1 MNTVVTVDSPG
12 SPVRPAQPARPAR
25 RRRGGA
31 WLVVRTL
38 WRQPKARI
46 GMLIIAAL
54 AAMALLAPVVSPYS
68 PGVSTFPPMTGPSGA
83 HLLGTTGGGQ
93 DVLSQLIYGARDS
106 LLVAFGA
113 GLLATLLAVSVGVL
127 AGYLSGPADA
137 VLNFVMN
144 LLLVIPALPLMIVI
158 STYTKGGSILTI
170 IAVIVLITWAF
181 GGRVVRSRVM
191 TLRSLDFVTAAQ
203 FSGDRTG
210 RIIAREILPNIVSV
224 IAAIFFAAATGAV
237 LAEAGL
243 EFLGLGN
250 PATVSWGTML
260 YWAQTYNVLA
270 QGQWAGIFAPGLC
283 IALVATAFALLNFGV
298 DELSNP
304 RLRES

>member
-1 MNTVVTVDSPG
+1 MAPI
-12 SPVRPAQPARPAR
+12 
-25 RRRGGA
+25 
-31 WLVVRTL
+31 L
-38 WRQPKARI
+38 WRQPKARAGI
-46 GMLIIAAL
+46 LIIGAL

-68 PGVSTFPPMTGPSGA
+68 PGASNFPQMTGPTAA

-106 LLVAFGA
+106 MIVAFGA
-113 GLLATLLAVSVGVL
+113 GIGGTLLALAAGLL
-127 AGYLSGPADA
+127 AGYLSGPVDS

-144 LLLVIPALPLMIVI
+144 LLLVIPALPLMIII
-158 STYTKGGSILTI
+158 STYEKGGGILTI
-170 IAVIVLITWAF
+170 VGVIVVISWAF

-203 FSGDRTG
+203 FSGDRTS
-210 RIIAREILPNIVSV
+210 RIIVREILPNMVSLV
-224 IAAIFFAAATGAV
+224 AAIFFAAATGAV

-243 EFLGLGN
+243 EFLGLGS
-250 PATVSWGTML
+250 PATISWGTML
-260 YWAQTYNVLA
+260 YWAQTYNVLE

-283 IALVATAFALLNFGV
+283 IALLASAFALLNFGV

>member
-1 MNTVVTVDSPG
+1 MV
-12 SPVRPAQPARPAR
+12 
-25 RRRGGA
+25 
-31 WLVVRTL
+31 
-38 WRQPKARI
+38 
-46 GMLIIAAL
+46 AAL
-54 AAMALLAPVVSPYS
+54 AAVAVLAPVISPYS
-68 PGVSTFPPMTGPSGA
+68 PSVATFSPMTGPSGA

-113 GLLATLLAVSVGVL
+113 GLLATLLATVVGLL

-144 LLLVIPALPLMIVI
+144 LLLVIPALPLMIII
-158 STYTKGGSILTI
+158 STYEKSGGIWTI
-170 IAVIVLITWAF
+170 IFVIVLISWAF

-191 TLRSLDFVTAAQ
+191 ALRSLDFVTAAQ

-224 IAAIFFAAATGAV
+224 IAAIFFTAATGAV

-260 YWAQTYNVLA
+260 YWAQTYNVLV

-283 IALVATAFALLNFGV
+283 IALLATAFALLNFGV

-304 RLRES
+304 RLREN

>member
-1 MNTVVTVDSPG
+1 MNTVVVAG
-12 SPVRPAQPARPAR
+12 SPARPIAR
-25 RRRGGA
+25 RRRGLT
-31 WLVVRTL
+31 LVVATL
-38 WRQPKARI
+38 WRQPKARA
-46 GMLIIAAL
+46 GLIILLAL
-54 AAMALLAPVVSPYS
+54 VAMAVLAPLVSPYS
-68 PGVSTFPPMTGPSGA
+68 PQVSTFPPMTGPSAA

-113 GLLATLLAVSVGVL
+113 GILATLLALAIGLL
-127 AGYLSGPADA
+127 AGYLSGPADS
-137 VLNFVMN
+137 VLNFLMN
-144 LLLVIPALPLMIVI
+144 LLLVIPALPLMIII
-158 STYTKGGSILTI
+158 STYRKGGGILTI
-170 IAVIVLITWAF
+170 VVVIVIISWAF

-191 TLRSLDFVTAAQ
+191 SLRSLDFVTAAQ

-210 RIIAREILPNIVSV
+210 RIIVREILPNMVSLV
-224 IAAIFFAAATGAV
+224 AAIFFATATGAV

-283 IALVATAFALLNFGV
+283 IALLASAFALLNFGV

-304 RLRES
+304 RLREA

>member
-1 MNTVVTVDSPG
+1 MNTVVLTG
-12 SPVRPAQPARPAR
+12 SPPRTAAR
-25 RRRGGA
+25 RGRGSL
-31 WLVVRTL
+31 LVVRTL
-38 WRQPKARI
+38 WRQPKARAGI
-46 GMLIIAAL
+46 LILAAL
-54 AAMALLAPVVSPYS
+54 AVMAVLAPVISPYS
-68 PGVSTFPPMTGPSGA
+68 PSVSTFPPMTGPSAA

-113 GLLATLLAVSVGVL
+113 GILATLLALVVGLL
-127 AGYLSGPADA
+127 AGYLSGPADS
-137 VLNFVMN
+137 VLNFLMN
-144 LLLVIPALPLMIVI
+144 LLLVIPALPLMIII
-158 STYTKGGSILTI
+158 STYRKGGGILTI
-170 IAVIVLITWAF
+170 VVVIVIISWAF
-181 GGRVVRSRVM
+181 GGRVIRSRVM
-191 TLRSLDFVTAAQ
+191 SLRSLDFVTAAQ
-203 FSGDRTG
+203 LSGDRTG
-210 RIIAREILPNIVSV
+210 RVILREILPNMISLV
-224 IAAIFFAAATGAV
+224 AAIFFATATGAV

-283 IALVATAFALLNFGV
+283 IALLASAFALLNFGV

-304 RLRES
+304 RLRED

>member
-1 MNTVVTVDSPG
+1 MNAVVMEEPA
-12 SPVRPAQPARPAR
+12 VRPAPPRAR
-25 RRRGGA
+25 RGRGA
-31 WLVVRTL
+31 WLVARTL
-38 WRQPKARI
+38 WRQPKARA
-46 GMLIIAAL
+46 GLIVIAAL
-54 AAMALLAPVVSPYS
+54 AVAALLAPVISPYS
-68 PGVSTFPPMTGPSGA
+68 PNVTTFEPMTNPTGG

-113 GLLATLLAVSVGVL
+113 GLLATLLAVAVGL
-127 AGYLSGPADA
+127 LSGYLSGPADA

-144 LLLVIPALPLMIVI
+144 LLLVIPALPLMIII
-158 STYTKGGSILTI
+158 STYTKGGGIWTI
-170 IAVIVLITWAF
+170 IMVITLITWAF
-181 GGRVVRSRVM
+181 GGRVVRSRVLA
-191 TLRSLDFVTAAQ
+191 LRSLDFVTAAQ
-203 FSGDRTG
+203 FSGDRTF
-210 RIIAREILPNIVSV
+210 RIIVREILPNIVSV
-224 IAAIFFAAATGAV
+224 VAAIFFTAATGAV

-283 IALVATAFALLNFGV
+283 IAVLATAFALLNFGV

-304 RLRES
+304 RLREG

>member
-1 MNTVVTVDSPG
+1 MNTVAVAS
-12 SPVRPAQPARPAR
+12 SPARPIAR
-25 RRRGGA
+25 RRRGLT
-31 WLVVRTL
+31 LVVATL
-38 WRQPKARI
+38 WRQPKARA
-46 GMLIIAAL
+46 GLIILLAL
-54 AAMALLAPVVSPYS
+54 VAMAVLAPLVSPYS
-68 PGVSTFPPMTGPSGA
+68 PQVSTFPPMTGPSAA

-113 GLLATLLAVSVGVL
+113 GILATLLALAIGLL
-127 AGYLSGPADA
+127 AGYLSGPADS
-137 VLNFVMN
+137 VLNFLMN
-144 LLLVIPALPLMIVI
+144 LLLVIPALPLMIII
-158 STYTKGGSILTI
+158 STYRKGGGILTI
-170 IAVIVLITWAF
+170 VLVIVIISWAF

-191 TLRSLDFVTAAQ
+191 SLRSLDFVTAAQ

-210 RIIAREILPNIVSV
+210 RIIVREILPNMVSLV
-224 IAAIFFAAATGAV
+224 AAIFFATATGAV

-283 IALVATAFALLNFGV
+283 IALLASAFALLNFGV

-304 RLRES
+304 RLREA

>member
-1 MNTVVTVDSPG
+1 MV
-12 SPVRPAQPARPAR
+12 
-25 RRRGGA
+25 
-31 WLVVRTL
+31 
-38 WRQPKARI
+38 
-46 GMLIIAAL
+46 AAL
-54 AAMALLAPVVSPYS
+54 AVMALLAPVISPYS
-68 PGVSTFPPMTGPSGA
+68 PSVATFTPMTGPSAA

-113 GLLATLLAVSVGVL
+113 GLLATLLAVAVGL
-127 AGYLSGPADA
+127 IAGYRSGPADA

-144 LLLVIPALPLMIVI
+144 LLLVIPALPLMIII
-158 STYTKGGSILTI
+158 STYQKGGGIWTI
-170 IAVIVLITWAF
+170 ILVIVLISWAF
-181 GGRVVRSRVM
+181 GGRVVRSRVLA
-191 TLRSLDFVTAAQ
+191 LRSLDFVTAAQ
-203 FSGDRTG
+203 FSGDRTF
-210 RIIAREILPNIVSV
+210 RIITREILPNIVSV
-224 IAAIFFAAATGAV
+224 VAAIFFTAATGAV

-283 IALVATAFALLNFGV
+283 IAVLATAFALLNFGV

-304 RLRES
+304 RLREG